1 MLPAGKLTT
10 FGGSFIVDDFARFLK
25 ILALIGSAATL
36 ILSTEFL
43 ADPSRRIF
51 EYAILVLLSTLG
63 MMVLI
68 SAGDLIML
76 YLGLELMSLAL
87 YVVAASNRD
96 NAKSTEAGLKYFV
109 LGALSSGMLLYGA
122 SLIYGFTGTVS
133 FAGIAA
139 AAKTGSIGIVF
150 GLVFLLAGL
159 CFKVSAVPFHMW
171 TPDVYEGAPTP
182 VTAFFASAPKVAALA
197 VFTRVALTA
206 FPGIVPQ
213 WQQIVVFVAI
223 ASMVLG
229 SFAAI
234 GQKNIKRLMAYS
246 SIGHMG
252 FALVGLAAGTAEGAQ
267 GVLVYIAIYVAMTL
281 GSFAVILT
289 MKRNGQHVENISDF
303 AGLSRTN
310 PLLAFFFAMLL
321 FSLAGIP
328 PLAGFFAKWYV
339 FVAAIKAGLFT
350 LAVVGVLTSVVGAFY
365 YLTIIKVMYFD
376 EPLAKLDPMRVEL
389 RTVLAVAGLFNI
401 FFFVY
406 PGPLVSVATAA
417 AKSLVLDGIFAR
429 SSSHIGGLPA
439 RSLRSDRLDQ
449 CGSHVARA
457 RRRARTDLVRH
468 LGADRGTRAA
478 ASPLDRAARQP
489 RQQRSGGDRRVAGGR
504 GDAGLCRRA
513 CAGSRRCKK

>member
-1 MLPAGKLTT
+1 MSFEGAGYQLLPVLPEIVLAVVAVGLMMIGAFRGQGNTGLVTGLAIGLLIAVGVLELSLPGGKLVT

-25 ILALIGSAATL
+25 VLALIGSVATL
-36 ILSTEFL
+36 VLSAEFL
-43 ADPSRRIF
+43 SDPSRRIF
-51 EYAILVLLSTLG
+51 EYAILVLLSTVG

-133 FAGIAA
+133 FVGIAA
-139 AAKTGSIGIVF
+139 AVKTGSIGIVF

-159 CFKVSAVPFHMW
+159 CFKISAVPFHMW

-252 FALVGLAAGTAEGAQ
+252 FALVGLAAGTAD
-267 GVLVYIAIYVAMTL
+267 GVHGVIIYMSIYLLMTL
-281 GSFAVILT
+281 GTFAAILS
-289 MKRNGQHVENISDF
+289 MQRDGHYVENISDL
-303 AGLSRTN
+303 AGLARTN
-310 PLLAFFFAMLL
+310 GPMAFFLGAMM

-328 PLAGFFAKWYV
+328 PLAGFFAKFYV
-339 FVAAIKAGLFT
+339 FAAAIEANLFA
-350 LAVVGVLTSVVGAFY
+350 LAVIGVLCSVVGAFY
-365 YLTIIKVMYFD
+365 YLRIVKVIYFD
-376 EPLAKLDPMRVEL
+376 EPAKAFDQAGIAARV
-389 RTVLAVAGLFNI
+389 VLALSTALVI
-401 FFFVY
+401 FY
-406 PGPLVSVATAA
+406 AIAPAPLTDAAMAA
-417 AKSLVLDGIFAR
+417 AKSLF
-429 SSSHIGGLPA
+429 
-439 RSLRSDRLDQ
+439 
-449 CGSHVARA
+449 
-457 RRRARTDLVRH
+457 
-468 LGADRGTRAA
+468 
-478 ASPLDRAARQP
+478 
-489 RQQRSGGDRRVAGGR
+489 
-504 GDAGLCRRA
+504 
-513 CAGSRRCKK
+513 